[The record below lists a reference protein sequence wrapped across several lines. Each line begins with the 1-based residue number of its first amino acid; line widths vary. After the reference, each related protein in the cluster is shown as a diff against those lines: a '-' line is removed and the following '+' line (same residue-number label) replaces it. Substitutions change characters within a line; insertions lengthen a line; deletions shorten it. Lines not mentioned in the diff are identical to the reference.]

1 MFRWLRERRQ
11 KRQQKE
17 AQERR
22 AQLRE
27 KATTGSAAGA
37 RKQLSYY
44 AGDTGTL
51 TDTVHS
57 GLLDQLASLPT
68 KKTVPMTDSMMIPVT
83 RTSHHDTEPASHH
96 GSRASHDYGVSSHHS
111 SHSSHDYGSSSHSSH
126 DSSSYD
132 SGSSSSG
139 SDSSW

>member
-11 KRQQKE
+11 KRKQEE

-22 AQLRE
+22 AHLRE
-27 KATTGSAAGA
+27 KATTGRAAGA

-44 AGDTGTL
+44 AGDTDTL
-51 TDTVHS
+51 KDTVNS
-57 GLLDQLASLPT
+57 GLLDQLATLPT
-68 KKTVPMTDSMMIPVT
+68 HKTVPMTDSMM
-83 RTSHHDTEPASHH
+83 RHSARSSHHDTDPA
-96 GSRASHDYGVSSHHS
+96 SHHS
-111 SHSSHDYGSSSHSSH
+111 SHSSHDYGSSSHHSSH

>member
-17 AQERR
+17 AQARR

-57 GLLDQLASLPT
+57 GLLDQLATLPT
-68 KKTVPMTDSMMIPVT
+68 QKTVPMADSMMIPVT
-83 RTSHHDTEPASHH
+83 RSSHHDTEPASHH
-96 GSRASHDYGVSSHHS
+96 GSHSSHS

-132 SGSSSSG
+132 SCSSSSG